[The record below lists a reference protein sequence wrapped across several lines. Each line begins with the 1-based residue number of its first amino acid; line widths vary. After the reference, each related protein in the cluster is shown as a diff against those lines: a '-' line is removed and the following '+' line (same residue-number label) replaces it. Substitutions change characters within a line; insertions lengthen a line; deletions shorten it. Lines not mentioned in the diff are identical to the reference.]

1 MKTIKRRYKLKNKT
15 IKGGNNEATLV
26 VRRSNIYDDELVY
39 NFFVRRIGIPSIF
52 DFVGLQTSLVDEGL
66 SYINRKNDRPFPKK
80 PTDKKEPTDKKTAN
94 EIYRQT
100 VEFGKE
106 INHEAKKKVNQLIEQ
121 ETTTEKEPIKRTTE
135 IERLKSDNKGR
146 EPKHEKRLSKP
157 TLKTNKDIDT
167 NNP

>member
-1 MKTIKRRYKLKNKT
+1 MKTIKRRHKLKNKT

-66 SYINRKNDRPFPKK
+66 SYINRKNDRPFTREQS
-80 PTDKKEPTDKKTAN
+80 TDEKTAN

-100 VEFGKE
+100 VEFGKN
-106 INHEAKKKVNQLIEQ
+106 INKKQMDELEKEK
-121 ETTTEKEPIKRTTE
+121 TTEKELTKRITE
-135 IERLKSDNKGR
+135 LDRLKNDNKGK
-146 EPKHEKRLSKP
+146 EPKHKKRISIP
-157 TLKTNKDIDT
+157 TTKTNKGNGT